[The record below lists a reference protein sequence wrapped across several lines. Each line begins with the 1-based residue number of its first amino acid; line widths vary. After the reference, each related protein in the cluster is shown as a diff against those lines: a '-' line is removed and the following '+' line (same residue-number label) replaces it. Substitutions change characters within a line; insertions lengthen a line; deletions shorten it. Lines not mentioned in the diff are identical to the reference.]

1 MSVLTAASKRA
12 PQPEGCTISLW
23 PHQLAAL
30 HACHDVEQNS
40 RVRAGVMCDRPG
52 AGKTN
57 VLLALAL
64 STARSSSRRQS
75 TIIVVP
81 HNILSQW
88 RDAATNF
95 AAPGLLSV
103 GVIDSY
109 PPVAAMLHRPAA
121 VLNAHDIIITTTLY
135 FNTIATALHG
145 SGVMAHRLVFDEVD
159 SVAGMMQN
167 AFPAKFTWFVSA
179 TAVENFVN
187 TTNVGAEQ
195 RKYVSTAA
203 SAVQIRCEDA
213 FVDASITLPEP
224 EHSTIVLENVIIDN
238 VLAGVLSRNEMG
250 ALNAMCFD
258 HILLSKATTVIAS
271 NEAEAVRALLD
282 DSAAIAEHARV
293 REREIATQ
301 LAERSQ
307 FMTDLSRTA
316 TEYDLKHVQKLAQT
330 HESRIATITQR
341 LADNVCCPICISPVE
356 GDRLVTRCCNKTFC
370 EPCMRSWNARSSSC
384 PTCRATINGV
394 VVIQRTPTETASDD
408 DVVTVMRRMTNKI
421 EALGVL
427 LKTKMKNGRIILFS
441 DFQATFKQAAILLRR
456 LGLTYTE
463 LDGGNVRE
471 LDAAQ
476 QDFRSGRAQVLLV
489 NSAFYGAGM
498 NLECA
503 TDVVFMH
510 SMAPHMEKQVIGRAQ
525 RPGRTCQLAVWSL
538 LYKNEVA

>member
-1 MSVLTAASKRA
+1 MGLLTAASERA
-12 PQPEGCTISLW
+12 PQPHGCTITLW

-30 HACHDVEQNS
+30 HACRDVERHS

-52 AGKTN
+52 AGKTY
-57 VLLALAL
+57 VLLALA
-64 STARSSSRRQS
+64 SRKQS

-88 RDAATNF
+88 RDAATRF
-95 AAPGLLSV
+95 PTLSV

-109 PPVAAMLHRPAA
+109 PPVAAMLHRPTA
-121 VLNAHDIIITTTLY
+121 VLNAHDITITTTLY

-159 SVAGMMQN
+159 SVACMMQN

-187 TTNVGAEQ
+187 TKKGGEY
-195 RKYVSTAA
+195 RSIAA

-213 FVDASITLPEP
+213 FVDASITLQEP
-224 EHSTIVLENVIIDN
+224 THSTIVLENVIVDN
-238 VLAGVLSRNEMG
+238 VLAGVLSLNEMG
-250 ALNAMCFD
+250 ALNAMCFSQ
-258 HILLSKATTVIAS
+258 IVLSKATTVIAS

-282 DSAAIAEHARV
+282 DSAAIAEHARA
-293 REREIATQ
+293 REQELTTQ

-307 FMTDLSRTA
+307 FMSTTGREW
-316 TEYDLKHVQKLAQT
+316 TELDLKRFQKLAKE
-330 HESRIATITQR
+330 HEDRIATITQR
-341 LADNVCCPICISPVE
+341 LADNECCPICLNRVE
-356 GDRLVTRCCNKTFC
+356 GNRLVTKCCNNTFC
-370 EPCMRSWNARSSSC
+370 ESCMRMWNARSSSC
-384 PTCRATINGV
+384 PTCRAEIRSV
-394 VVIQRTPTETASDD
+394 VVIQQRMAPTVIDEDES
-408 DVVTVMRRMTNKI
+408 VVAAMRRSNHKI

-427 LKTKMKNGRIILFS
+427 LKKKMKNGKIIVFS
-441 DFQATFKQAAILLRR
+441 DFQATFSLVVTMLQCLDM
-456 LGLTYTE
+456 TYTE

-503 TDVVFMH
+503 TDIVFMH

-538 LYKNEVA
+538 LYKNEVP